1 MAPRPPKR
9 PLYAPATRIGPVKR
23 ATRKAHIATHTR
35 PRLTWAIS
43 SRASCF
49 STSLSRSLFLLYF
62 ACSESSSYDSATRLV
77 LSTSERPRPVCV
89 LAIAAVDPIVHRNSR
104 PDSRIMSTAV
114 RRQRAST
121 RNKAVPPRQPAPNDI
136 TTFTRV
142 SKSVGSSGPKKDILS
157 TPTKDRKFSA
167 PTPASRKRKVVPAS
181 DDDSSADEKTP
192 VKAVLPLALSKNA
205 FDTPVKRGR
214 GRPPKKTRPTPA
226 SLKRVRSPSISDSEE
241 SATNTDKLFKRLR
254 LESSPSR
261 CSSPLTAN
269 TSIADSEAES
279 DIELTPALILPNEVL
294 SLIDL
299 HTAFL
304 KTLTLHF
311 AHNGTTVPADLR
323 TLCPNIA
330 RSWGKKAVS
339 EADLRLCVGIQN
351 LDVKRELFSLSN
363 YGRGKICLEVDAA
376 QVSGPLREKQL
387 NVDFRNKL
395 ERLWTRFAS
404 RGDRDA
410 ARFLDSLPKAAVDV
424 CGSVA
429 KASPIVAQ
437 GQKRLE
443 ELKQGI
449 AVKKLEKENKPAADS
464 PPTKPDG
471 PKLSLLDRIRQK
483 QLQKASMPSGL
494 TPAQRER
501 IAALQRVSE
510 VASLIG
516 MLSRA
521 TAGGQGR
528 ISFTMAVMVEKLKD
542 SFKMGIS
549 KDEGVVCVRLLAH
562 EVAPEWIRVVTIGQR
577 ENVVVETGR
586 QMSKAEVERRIHDVS
601 RT

>member
-1 MAPRPPKR
+1 
-9 PLYAPATRIGPVKR
+9 
-23 ATRKAHIATHTR
+23 
-35 PRLTWAIS
+35 
-43 SRASCF
+43 
-49 STSLSRSLFLLYF
+49 
-62 ACSESSSYDSATRLV
+62 
-77 LSTSERPRPVCV
+77 
-89 LAIAAVDPIVHRNSR
+89 
-104 PDSRIMSTAV
+104 MSTTV
-114 RRQRAST
+114 KRQRAST
-121 RNKAVPPRQPAPNDI
+121 RNKAVPPRQPAASNI

-157 TPTKDRKFSA
+157 TPTKDRKLSA
-167 PTPASRKRKVVPAS
+167 LTPASRKRKVVPAS
-181 DDDSSADEKTP
+181 DDDDSSADETP

-226 SLKRVRSPSISDSEE
+226 PLKRVRSPSISDSEE

-279 DIELTPALILPNEVL
+279 EIELTAAPKLPNEVL
-294 SLIDL
+294 SLIHL

-339 EADLRLCVGIQN
+339 EADLRLCVGIHSLN
-351 LDVKRELFSLSN
+351 AKRRLFSLSN

-387 NVDFRNKL
+387 SVDFRSKL
-395 ERLWTRFAS
+395 EGLWTRFAS

-410 ARFLDSLPKAAVDV
+410 ARFLDGLPKAPVAV
-424 CGSVA
+424 CESVA
-429 KASPIVAQ
+429 KASPMVAQ

-443 ELKQGI
+443 ELKQGM
-449 AVKKLEKENKPAADS
+449 AVKKLEKENKPAAVVE
-464 PPTKPDG
+464 PPANPDG

-483 QLQKASMPSGL
+483 QLQKASVPAGL
-494 TPAQRER
+494 SPAQRER
-501 IAALQRVSE
+501 VAALQRVSE

-521 TAGGQGR
+521 SAAGQGR
-528 ISFTMAVMVEKLKD
+528 ISFAMAVMVEKLKD

-549 KDEGVVCVRLLAH
+549 KDEGVVCVRLLAQ
-562 EVAPEWIRVVTIGQR
+562 EIAPEWIRVVTIGQR

-586 QMSKAEVERRIHDVS
+586 QLSKVEVERRVQDA
-601 RT
+601 TKA

>member
-1 MAPRPPKR
+1 
-9 PLYAPATRIGPVKR
+9 
-23 ATRKAHIATHTR
+23 
-35 PRLTWAIS
+35 
-43 SRASCF
+43 
-49 STSLSRSLFLLYF
+49 
-62 ACSESSSYDSATRLV
+62 
-77 LSTSERPRPVCV
+77 
-89 LAIAAVDPIVHRNSR
+89 
-104 PDSRIMSTAV
+104 MSTTLK
-114 RRQRAST
+114 RQRAST
-121 RNKAVPPRQPAPNDI
+121 RNKAVPSRQPAASDI
-136 TTFTRV
+136 AAFTRV
-142 SKSVGSSGPKKDILS
+142 SKPVGSGGPKKDILS
-157 TPTKDRKFSA
+157 TPTKDRKLSA
-167 PTPASRKRKVVPAS
+167 LTPASRKRKVVPAS
-181 DDDSSADEKTP
+181 GDDSSADETP
-192 VKAVLPLALSKNA
+192 VKAGLPLALSKNA

-241 SATNTDKLFKRLR
+241 STTNTDKLFKRLR

-269 TSIADSEAES
+269 TSIADSGAES
-279 DIELTPALILPNEVL
+279 EIELTPAPKLPNEVL

-323 TLCPNIA
+323 NLCPNIA
-330 RSWGKKAVS
+330 RSWGKKAVT
-339 EADLRLCVGIQN
+339 EADLRLCVGIHN
-351 LDVKRELFSLSN
+351 LNAKRKLFSLFN

-387 NVDFRNKL
+387 SGDFRSKL
-395 ERLWTRFAS
+395 EGLWTRFVS
-404 RGDRDA
+404 RRDWDA
-410 ARFLDSLPKAAVDV
+410 AQFLGSLPKAAVDV
-424 CGSVA
+424 CESVA

-449 AVKKLEKENKPAADS
+449 AVKKLEKGNKPAAVNLAANADA
-464 PPTKPDG
+464 

-483 QLQKASMPSGL
+483 QLQKASVPAGL

-501 IAALQRVSE
+501 ITALQRVSE

-521 TAGGQGR
+521 SAAGQGR

-562 EVAPEWIRVVTIGQR
+562 EIAPEWIRVVTIGQR

-586 QMSKAEVERRIHDVS
+586 QLSKVEVERRVQDAS
-601 RT
+601 RA